1 MATNK
6 GIEDNDKGM
15 NDILKEYDSLKKMIL
30 KVGIPEES
38 GEQDGVSIAQYASWN
53 ELGVMRKDKS
63 GWYIPPRPFIRT
75 TLDTKREKIAQ
86 AIDKNIGGL
95 AQGGEADAKTALARV
110 GEAVAGLIKQT
121 IRECPWEKNL
131 DVTINGTQA
140 VVVGKETKVSKKSGK
155 AYTKNIKKQFIK
167 GKKSN
172 KPLIDTGTMRNSIQY
187 VIELNGTEIAELVK

>member
-30 KVGIPEES
+30 KVGIPEGS

-86 AIDKNIGGL
+86 AIDKNIGIVKEGN
-95 AQGGEADAKTALARV
+95 ADAKTALARV

-121 IRECPWEKNL
+121 IREGPWEKNS

-155 AYTKNIKKQFIK
+155 TYTKTIKKQFIK

-187 VIELNGTEIAELVK
+187 VIESNGAEIARGK